1 MRLATYLLIFVM
13 ALLAGPTYA
22 KEYFLGI
29 GDIVSLSVYGH
40 PDLQIDALQVDEDGK
55 IAVPLVGDIAVA
67 GLTANDA
74 GKRIANALEKGSF
87 IIRPNVN
94 LLVRQY
100 FSNQV
105 SVLGQVNQAGK
116 YALESNSRVTDLL
129 ALAGGIN
136 VLGSD
141 TIILLHKQD
150 GQLKQTKIDTLALF
164 KEDKLDLD
172 YPVTDGDI
180 IYVPRAEVFYIYG
193 EVQHP
198 GAYRLE
204 KNMNIMQAISLGGGI
219 TPRGTE
225 KNVQIRRSN
234 NAGKIGILPA
244 ASGEQIQANDVVYVK
259 ESLF

>member
-1 MRLATYLLIFVM
+1 MRLATYLLIFIMTV
-13 ALLAGPTYA
+13 LAAPTYA
-22 KEYFLGI
+22 KEYLLGF

-74 GKRIANALEKGSF
+74 GKRVANALAKGGF

-136 VLGSD
+136 ALGSD

-172 YPVTDGDI
+172 YPVADGDI

-204 KNMNIMQAISLGGGI
+204 KNMNTMQAIALGGGV
-219 TPRGTE
+219 TLRGTE
-225 KNVQIRRSN
+225 KGAQIRRQDTD
-234 NAGKIGILPA
+234 GKITIIPA
-244 ASGEQIQANDVVYVK
+244 SPSAQMLSGDVVYIK